1 MNMKGL
7 FFVLRLFIMSV
18 AGGAL
23 LFLQG
28 CESPGTIKQPTIQHS
43 KPLTREGLPHSAI
56 PIHHDSVCVAAVG
69 DIMLGTSYP
78 DSTTLPPDS
87 ARDSFKAAAAE
98 LRNADVAFGNLEG
111 TLVDTGAPAY
121 FRLHQRSKPFLF
133 RMPVKYA
140 SVLKDAG
147 FNVVS
152 LANNHINDF
161 DENGRKSTVQ
171 ALDSLGINYAG
182 LLIRPSTVFELKGV
196 KYGFCSFAPN
206 ANTVS
211 IHNLQGAAQII
222 RKLKQHCDI
231 VIVSF
236 HGGGE
241 GVDFEHVPFAV
252 ESYIGEKRGDVYAFA
267 HNAIDAGAD
276 LIFGNGPHVNR
287 AMEMYKNRLIAY
299 SLGNFCTYKSVSV
312 SGICGMAPLLK
323 VYVNKK
329 GEFLSGR
336 ILSFRQAHD
345 KGLVRDTLNQA
356 MLRIRMLTAMDF
368 PDAGLNISD
377 DGDITAVR
385 SPIIPSQ
392 KLQRLRSENTPKNVN
407 LRVNL

>member
-1 MNMKGL
+1 MNMRG
-7 FFVLRLFIMSV
+7 FFFAIRLQVLLLT
-18 AGGAL
+18 ACLL
-23 LFLQG
+23 LFLQA
-28 CESPGTIKQPTIQHS
+28 CESPAQNRQPVIKH
-43 KPLTREGLPHSAI
+43 KKHRLAKVLPPQI
-56 PIHHDSVCVAAVG
+56 TPVRHDSLCIAAVG

-87 ARDSFKAAAAE
+87 GRNSFKAAAAE
-98 LRNADVAFGNLEG
+98 LKNTDVAFGNLEG
-111 TLVDTGAPAY
+111 ALVDTGGPAH
-121 FRLHQRSKPFLF
+121 FKLHQKSKAYLF
-133 RMPVKYA
+133 RMPTRYA
-140 SVLKDAG
+140 SVLKNAG
-147 FNVVS
+147 FNLLS

-161 DENGRKSTVQ
+161 DTHGRKSTTKT
-171 ALDSLGINYAG
+171 LDSLGINYAG
-182 LLIRPSTVFELKGV
+182 LLIKPSTVFEVNGV
-196 KYGFCSFAPN
+196 RYGFCSFAPN

-211 IHNLQGAAQII
+211 IHDLKGAARII
-222 RKLKQHCDI
+222 SDLKQRSDI

-241 GVDFEHVPFAV
+241 GVDYEHVPFAV
-252 ESYIGEKRGDVYAFA
+252 ESFIGEKRGDVHAFA

-299 SLGNFCTYKSVSV
+299 SLGNFCTYKCVSV

-336 ILSFRQAHD
+336 IISFKQAHD

-356 MLRIRMLTAMDF
+356 MRRIRMLTETDF
-368 PDAGLNISD
+368 PDAGLSIADS
-377 DGDITAVR
+377 GEITAVAR
-385 SPIIPSQ
+385 FDNSLTKVTEPNQ
-392 KLQRLRSENTPKNVN
+392 
-407 LRVNL
+407 